1 MENTTKQEYLSS
13 TNLAKEMNI
22 GTKKCLSYSLLRN
35 NWIDRVNDEWVPT

>member
-1 MENTTKQEYLSS
+1 MENTTKQKYLSS

-22 GTKKCLSYSLLRN
+22 STKEMFERLLRI